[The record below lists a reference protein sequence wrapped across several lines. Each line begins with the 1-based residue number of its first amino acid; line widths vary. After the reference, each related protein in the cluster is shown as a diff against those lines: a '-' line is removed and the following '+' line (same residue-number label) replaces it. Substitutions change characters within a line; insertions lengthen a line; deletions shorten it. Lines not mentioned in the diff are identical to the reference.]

1 MFAAICALQ
10 VLANFDNGVLP
21 SVLSSIQLEFSLD
34 FSELGLLGALVYV
47 GLVASCPLSG
57 YLLTRCGSPRL
68 VLVGSVAL
76 NTGALLLFA
85 AAPAPEFLLVA
96 RALIGLSQAPIFIY
110 APVWVDTFAPP
121 AYMTLWISLLQANVA
136 IGIMLGYV
144 FGGGIVA
151 GAGAAA
157 WRVPLYVQAG
167 CMAPFVLFY
176 LLVPDQYV
184 SLVGGL
190 AERIAKLEE
199 EAQAEEEAEEE
210 QEQEVEAAHGAS
222 SGAAPGG
229 EWSSGPSVRRKRSG
243 ASRRALVGAGAGLGT
258 LAEAEEDEDEEEDD
272 DNESPGAPNEAAR
285 APGVAGAGGRH
296 AAQEGAPRPGRPL
309 GRSAG
314 GAGRPSLPT
323 ARTAVAAA
331 RSADALGVGGL
342 SAREAGSP
350 VCDQAEGGGAD
361 GAGVGGERGP
371 VGEAGMPA
379 LAGGGDDEISLL
391 EGTAALLCNRIFMLL
406 TVGLTGLYFVVTGIQ
421 FWISDYLIKDIG
433 ADPAAVVAGFA
444 VTSLTAPTM
453 GVFFGGWLVDRMG
466 GYKDDTGQ
474 SAFVTLRVC
483 CLFGVG
489 AAVAAM
495 PAAFLTD
502 FWGVLVSVWFVLF
515 FGGALLPAVT
525 GVAISAVPAE
535 LRSVGNALSLLTYN
549 LFGYAAAPY
558 VCGVIAS
565 SIGIAWGFRVVMF
578 ASFVALMPVAVAS
591 CVARPSASYAS
602 PGGALAGEEALGS
615 SDTDDNSDVA
625 SDGPAPPPESG
636 APEGGAAAAARPPA
650 EPRAP
655 HAGSTSLSVDLT
667 AIDASATGLGPAAP
681 TRPRA
686 RSRRGTVTDVF
697 VTALAHVIG
706 VPDPVQ
712 PDAAPRE
719 AGGASHARVESWEQ
733 GHAPAPQPSGS
744 AASSAAAPGTG
755 PGAGAGHRPAAPR
768 PHLPAGGRDRSST
781 EGQTIDQAPR
791 HAPRPRRLSALHFDA
806 IAPSRPTADAA
817 ASWHRRGSA
826 ARSSAAG
833 SSAGWRSGLSAYGP
847 GGAAASLRRST
858 GLPGASGSLAGAA
871 ASAAGEGSRGSV
883 AGGAARPTRPSM
895 RPRRVSG
902 MVAVLGD
909 ISMHATRGRAVTSFF
924 RNRHIFEGVDA
935 AVAIAGGGSGPRGSP
950 EGTPDRSGL
959 DRRVGGPGG
968 QASGG
973 SALPA
978 RGDGPVA
985 GPQTHTAPDPA
996 NQV

>member
-210 QEQEVEAAHGAS
+210 QEEEAAHGAS
-222 SGAAPGG
+222 SGAAPG
-229 EWSSGPSVRRKRSG
+229 
-243 ASRRALVGAGAGLGT
+243 
-258 LAEAEEDEDEEEDD
+258 
-272 DNESPGAPNEAAR
+272 
-285 APGVAGAGGRH
+285 
-296 AAQEGAPRPGRPL
+296 
-309 GRSAG
+309 
-314 GAGRPSLPT
+314 
-323 ARTAVAAA
+323 AA

-602 PGGALAGEEALGS
+602 PGGA
-615 SDTDDNSDVA
+615 
-625 SDGPAPPPESG
+625 
-636 APEGGAAAAARPPA
+636 
-650 EPRAP
+650 
-655 HAGSTSLSVDLT
+655 
-667 AIDASATGLGPAAP
+667 
-681 TRPRA
+681 
-686 RSRRGTVTDVF
+686 
-697 VTALAHVIG
+697 
-706 VPDPVQ
+706 Q
-712 PDAAPRE
+712 
-719 AGGASHARVESWEQ
+719 
-733 GHAPAPQPSGS
+733 
-744 AASSAAAPGTG
+744 
-755 PGAGAGHRPAAPR
+755 
-768 PHLPAGGRDRSST
+768 
-781 EGQTIDQAPR
+781 
-791 HAPRPRRLSALHFDA
+791 
-806 IAPSRPTADAA
+806 
-817 ASWHRRGSA
+817 
-826 ARSSAAG
+826 
-833 SSAGWRSGLSAYGP
+833 
-847 GGAAASLRRST
+847 
-858 GLPGASGSLAGAA
+858 
-871 ASAAGEGSRGSV
+871 
-883 AGGAARPTRPSM
+883 AARPTRPSM